1 VTAGRYGQSNEA
13 TTSAQWLGS
22 WWPRLVSSHAM
33 SSRSR
38 VPAGSIL
45 RRLQEDRP
53 LAAVEL
59 RPPRTGLSRAE
70 TMEVWIDMYHSIQR
84 LARKDTILFLTDNAV
99 GLSEEEN
106 LAHLTANLAGD
117 VDPARIVPFLT
128 SKHSIEYC
136 LMHAARAA
144 SHGFEAL
151 TVLGG
156 DHTAGPP
163 RCVPHARELRQL
175 IRARVPR
182 LVLGGWA
189 NPHRPA
195 AEQVDYL
202 MDDRFQAE
210 FYLTQV
216 VSHHS
221 IGAVERFVKEASRRG
236 VPYPGVFGVFL
247 YRSANPATLEKLADF
262 FPVPAAELT
271 REFGAGRSAEEICA
285 QTVRMLREAGADKVY
300 LSNLGFQGVDARYR
314 RIIELL

>member
-1 VTAGRYGQSNEA
+1 MSYPNPASARSVLQRLREA
-13 TTSAQWLGS
+13 
-22 WWPRLVSSHAM
+22 
-33 SSRSR
+33 
-38 VPAGSIL
+38 
-45 RRLQEDRP
+45 RP

-59 RPPRTGLSRAE
+59 RPPRTGLSSAD
-70 TMEVWIDMYHSIQR
+70 TMELWIDMYHSIQR
-84 LARKDTILFLTDNAV
+84 LTRRDTIIFLTDNAV

-117 VDPARIVPFLT
+117 VDPSRIVPFLT

-136 LMHAARAA
+136 LMHASRAA

-156 DHTAGPP
+156 DHTVGPP
-163 RCVPHARELRQL
+163 RCVPHARELRSI
-175 IRARVPR
+175 IRRRVPK
-182 LVLGGWA
+182 LDLGGWA

-202 MDDRFQAE
+202 LDEQFEAE

-221 IGAVERFVKEASRRG
+221 IRAVEQFLKEARRRG
-236 VPYPGVFGVFL
+236 VSQPGVFGVFL
-247 YRSANPATLEKLADF
+247 YRSANPGTLARLADF

-271 REFGAGRSAEEICA
+271 REFEAGLTPEEICA
-285 QTVRMLREAGADKVY
+285 KTVRALREVGADKVY
-300 LSNLGFQGVDARYR
+300 LSNLGVEQVDTRYR
-314 RIIELL
+314 RIVELL

>member
-1 VTAGRYGQSNEA
+1 MAITTR
-13 TTSAQWLGS
+13 TSASSLLQ
-22 WWPRLVSSHAM
+22 RL
-33 SSRSR
+33 R
-38 VPAGSIL
+38 
-45 RRLQEDRP
+45 EDRP

-59 RPPRTGLSRAE
+59 RPPRIGLSRAD

-84 LARKDTILFLTDNAV
+84 MARRDTVIFLTDNAV

-117 VDPARIVPFLT
+117 VDPSRIVPFLT
-128 SKHSIEYC
+128 SKHSVQYC

-163 RCVPHARELRQL
+163 RCVPHARELRSL
-175 IRARVPR
+175 IRKRVPG
-182 LVLGGWA
+182 LDLGGWA
-189 NPHRPA
+189 NPHRA
-195 AEQVDYL
+195 ATEQVDFL
-202 MDDRFQAE
+202 LDERFEAE

-221 IGAVERFVKEASRRG
+221 VRAVERFLKEARLRG

-247 YRSANPATLEKLADF
+247 YRSANPATLAKLADF

-271 REFGAGRSAEEICA
+271 REFEAGLTPEEVCA
-285 QTVRMLREAGADKVY
+285 KTVRTLREAGADKVY
-300 LSNLGFQGVDARYR
+300 LSNLGFQQVETRYR
-314 RIIELL
+314 RIVDLL

>member
-1 VTAGRYGQSNEA
+1 
-13 TTSAQWLGS
+13 
-22 WWPRLVSSHAM
+22 M
-33 SSRSR
+33 SSISR
-38 VPAGSIL
+38 RPAGSVL

-59 RPPRTGLSRAE
+59 RPPRTGLSSKE
-70 TMEVWIDMYHSIQR
+70 SMELWIDMYHSIRR
-84 LARKDTILFLTDNAV
+84 LARRDTVVFLTDNAV

-117 VDPARIVPFLT
+117 VDPRRIVPFLT

-136 LMHAARAA
+136 LMHASRAA

-163 RCVPHARELRQL
+163 RCVPHARELRAL
-175 IRARVPR
+175 IRRRVPQ
-182 LVLGGWA
+182 LDLGGWA
-189 NPHRPA
+189 SPHRSA
-195 AEQVDYL
+195 EEQVSFLLDE
-202 MDDRFQAE
+202 RFEAE
-210 FYLTQV
+210 FYLTQI

-221 IGAVERFVKEASRRG
+221 VRAVERFVNEARRRN

-247 YRSANPATLEKLADF
+247 YRSASPNTLRRLADF

-271 REFGAGRSAEEICA
+271 REFESGMSPEEICA
-285 QTVRMLREAGADKVY
+285 KSVRVLREVGADKVY
-300 LSNLGFQGVDARYR
+300 LSNLGFQQVESRYR
-314 RIIELL
+314 AIVELL

>member
-1 VTAGRYGQSNEA
+1 
-13 TTSAQWLGS
+13 
-22 WWPRLVSSHAM
+22 M
-33 SSRSR
+33 SSISR
-38 VPAGSIL
+38 HPGGSVL

-59 RPPRTGLSRAE
+59 RPPRTGLSSKE
-70 TMEVWIDMYHSIQR
+70 SMELWIDMYHSIRR
-84 LARKDTILFLTDNAV
+84 LARRDTVVFLTDNAV

-117 VDPARIVPFLT
+117 VDPRRIVPFLT

-136 LMHAARAA
+136 LMHASRAA

-163 RCVPHARELRQL
+163 RCVPHARELRTL
-175 IRARVPR
+175 IRRRVPQ
-182 LVLGGWA
+182 LDLGGWA
-189 NPHRPA
+189 SPHRSA
-195 AEQVDYL
+195 EEQVSFLLDE
-202 MDDRFQAE
+202 RFEAE
-210 FYLTQV
+210 FYLTQI

-221 IGAVERFVKEASRRG
+221 VRAVERFVNEARRRN

-247 YRSANPATLEKLADF
+247 YRSASPNTLRRLADF

-271 REFGAGRSAEEICA
+271 REFESGMSPEEICA
-285 QTVRMLREAGADKVY
+285 KSVRVLREVGADKVY
-300 LSNLGFQGVDARYR
+300 LSNLGFQQVESRYR
-314 RIIELL
+314 AIVELL

>member
-1 VTAGRYGQSNEA
+1 
-13 TTSAQWLGS
+13 
-22 WWPRLVSSHAM
+22 M
-33 SSRSR
+33 SSPSR
-38 VPAGSIL
+38 APIASIL
-45 RRLQEDRP
+45 KRLQEDRP

-59 RPPRTGLSRAE
+59 RPPRTGLPRAE
-70 TMEVWIDMYHSIQR
+70 TMEIWIDMYHSIQR
-84 LARKDTILFLTDNAV
+84 LARRDTILFLTDNAV

-106 LAHLTANLAGD
+106 LSHLTANLAGD

-128 SKHSIEYC
+128 SKHSLEYC
-136 LMHAARAA
+136 LLHAARAA

-163 RCVPHARELRQL
+163 RCLPHARELRQL
-175 IRARVPR
+175 IRRRVPQ

-189 NPHRPA
+189 NPHRLA

-202 MDDRFQAE
+202 LDDRFQAE
-210 FYLTQV
+210 FYLTQI

-221 IGAVERFVKEASRRG
+221 IRAVERFLKEARSRG
-236 VPYPGVFGVFL
+236 VRYPGVFGVFL

-271 REFGAGRSAEEICA
+271 REFEAGHSAEEICA
-285 QTVRMLREAGADKVY
+285 KTVRLLREVGADKVY
-300 LSNLGFQGVDARYR
+300 LSNLGFQGVEGRYR
-314 RIIELL
+314 KIIERVEE